1 VTARVAALVVVV
13 AAAAVSAGVAT
24 AAQSP
29 QALRASIFAAAGAQ
43 SSVHYVTATT
53 GNGNVIIVAD
63 AGRTRGIQ
71 RIRYANARRTGHA
84 TIIVANRTAYLH
96 GDAFTLHGFLGLPTK
111 QAARYAGV
119 WIRVPHQSRLYGSIA
134 DAVTLPSFLA
144 EIYPKTNL
152 VRQTR
157 TAKGVRLVGVQGSTR
172 HRGIPF
178 VEAVFARKDGK
189 PLPVVEVEATQS
201 ASFKSTTAMG
211 RWGEKL
217 HIGIPRHAE
226 PIVSSGGTSA

>member
-1 VTARVAALVVVV
+1 MTARVSALVVVV
-13 AAAAVSAGVAT
+13 AAAALSAAVAT

-29 QALRASIFAAAGAQ
+29 QALRGSIFAAARAQ

-71 RIRYANARRTGHA
+71 RIRYANAERIGHA
-84 TIIVANRTAYLH
+84 TIIVANRTAYVH
-96 GDAFTLHGFLGLPTK
+96 SDAFTLHGFLGLPK
-111 QAARYAGV
+111 AQAARYANI
-119 WIRVPHQSRLYGSIA
+119 WIRVPHQSHLFASVA
-134 DAVTLPSFLA
+134 AAVTLPSFLA

-157 TAKGVRLVGVQGSTR
+157 TAKGVPLVGVQGSTR
-172 HRGIPF
+172 HQGMPF
-178 VEAVFARKDGK
+178 VEAVFARTGGE
-189 PLPVVEVEATQS
+189 PLPVVEVEATTS

-211 RWGEKL
+211 RWSEKL
-217 HIGIPRHAE
+217 HIGLPRHTV
-226 PIVSSGGTSA
+226 PIVSSAGTTA